1 MRAAFTR
8 IEMDHA
14 ENSLTARLIK
24 ALGTSYTVEGE
35 IGRGGMGVVFNA
47 RDERLKRHVAIK
59 VLPPELAFREEI
71 RLRFLR
77 EAETAARLSH
87 PHIVPIHSVGEGP
100 DGLVYFVM
108 AFVDGESLAAK
119 LKRRGRLPPDESR
132 RIIQETADALGAAH
146 ALGIIHR
153 DVKPDNILLEGSRGR
168 VVVTDFGIA
177 KALSSSSGAATL
189 TATGVAIGT
198 PHYMSP
204 EQAAGD
210 REIDGRSDIYSLGVV
225 SYQMLTG
232 ELPFHAPTVPGIL
245 MKHITERAPL
255 VTDKRPDTPDDLAAC
270 VMRCLEKDPD
280 DRWPTADALRRA
292 LESRSATLHPPR
304 RSGGAAAPSWAPRQ
318 PPAPPALPVPRP
330 PPAGRDV
337 LRRGRPPRRREL
349 APALPGGEA
358 AIVRDL
364 RRVFVT
370 WASVCGSLVVIDIA
384 MAGHHLPG
392 WSIIVTGV
400 WAGVKLVPRYV
411 RLWNAGYSWRDVL
424 ARPPASDAVEVRF
437 PSRGGRPTD
446 LPTATTGEFG
456 SQADAIQ
463 QARSDRKAIL
473 RIMERVPKSE
483 KKLLPDVVVT
493 VDGLLH
499 RGEELARAIQT
510 LSADVDPRAL
520 ARLQEKIEAT
530 KRQPDSPE
538 RERQV
543 DLLERQR
550 RTLTDLLTRRQLIED
565 QIESCV
571 LAMQNVRFDL
581 LRLRSAG
588 VAAVLD
594 DLTHATQHARAL
606 SADVDHAIAAAGEIR
621 EALGQQPGA

>member
-1 MRAAFTR
+1 
-8 IEMDHA
+8 
-14 ENSLTARLIK
+14 
-24 ALGTSYTVEGE
+24 
-35 IGRGGMGVVFNA
+35 
-47 RDERLKRHVAIK
+47 
-59 VLPPELAFREEI
+59 
-71 RLRFLR
+71 
-77 EAETAARLSH
+77 
-87 PHIVPIHSVGEGP
+87 
-100 DGLVYFVM
+100 
-108 AFVDGESLAAK
+108 
-119 LKRRGRLPPDESR
+119 
-132 RIIQETADALGAAH
+132 
-146 ALGIIHR
+146 
-153 DVKPDNILLEGSRGR
+153 
-168 VVVTDFGIA
+168 
-177 KALSSSSGAATL
+177 
-189 TATGVAIGT
+189 
-198 PHYMSP
+198 
-204 EQAAGD
+204 
-210 REIDGRSDIYSLGVV
+210 
-225 SYQMLTG
+225 
-232 ELPFHAPTVPGIL
+232 
-245 MKHITERAPL
+245 
-255 VTDKRPDTPDDLAAC
+255 
-270 VMRCLEKDPD
+270 
-280 DRWPTADALRRA
+280 
-292 LESRSATLHPPR
+292 
-304 RSGGAAAPSWAPRQ
+304 
-318 PPAPPALPVPRP
+318 
-330 PPAGRDV
+330 
-337 LRRGRPPRRREL
+337 
-349 APALPGGEA
+349 
-358 AIVRDL
+358 VRDL